1 MTERGHDPRSI
12 AGKALASLRPGV
24 PFVLF
29 DDARSETGVA
39 RLFVDPVETVVAASL
54 SEVAPAL
61 AQVRSALKRGL
72 HAAGWLGYEAGL
84 AFEPR
89 LMRRGIRSA
98 NAPLLWFG
106 LFEQCKTF
114 EASDLSVILPDSAG
128 AWMSPPRPRTSREAY
143 EAALRQVAH
152 YIRAGDVYQVNWS
165 YRADVTLVGNPLAA
179 YARLRDA
186 GKGGWSGVAHDG
198 RTWLLSA
205 SPELFFSLRDGAIES
220 RPMKGTAR
228 RFCDPERDQEAAFA
242 LKLDQKELAENLMIV
257 DLIRNDIS
265 RIAARGSVHVPAL
278 FTVETYPTFHTMIST
293 VCGQVRE
300 GLDAIDAVGALFPCG
315 SITGAPKIRAM
326 EIISDLE
333 GDARGAYCGSMGWM
347 SPDGSAEMN
356 VAIRTL
362 TVRDGQAEVGIGSAI
377 VFDSS
382 IDGEWEECQTK
393 SKFVTFGVPRF
404 DLIET
409 MRLDPGIGVAYLD
422 LHMSRLK
429 ASAHVFAYPF
439 DEAAVRAEVARAA
452 LGAETSC
459 VLRLTLSD
467 AGSCMVE
474 RQPIRVF
481 SERPVRVR
489 SAALPVARDDFR
501 LRHKTSLRRFYDQAR
516 ADAGSDEVIFQ
527 DEEGFVSEGSFTN
540 VFVRQDGVLVTP
552 PAHRGLLP
560 GVLRRALLA
569 EGLAIE
575 RDVHIEDLVDGFLV
589 GNAVRGLVDAQLMT
603 EPAVVGRRERRA

>member
-1 MTERGHDPRSI
+1 M
-12 AGKALASLRPGV
+12 
-24 PFVLF
+24 
-29 DDARSETGVA
+29 
-39 RLFVDPVETVVAASL
+39 
-54 SEVAPAL
+54 
-61 AQVRSALKRGL
+61 
-72 HAAGWLGYEAGL
+72 
-84 AFEPR
+84 
-89 LMRRGIRSA
+89 RSA

-114 EASDLSVILPDSAG
+114 EASDLSASLPDPAG

-143 EAALRQVAH
+143 EAALRQVAQ
-152 YIRAGDVYQVNWS
+152 YIQAGDVYQVNWS

-205 SPELFFSLRDGAIES
+205 SPELFFSLRGGDVES

-228 RFCDPERDQEAAFA
+228 RFSDPEQDQEAAIA
-242 LKLDQKELAENLMIV
+242 LKCDQKELAENLMIV

-278 FTVETYPTFHTMIST
+278 FTVETYPTFHTMVST
-293 VCGQVRE
+293 VRGRVRE
-300 GLDAIDAVGALFPCG
+300 GLDAIDVVGALFPCG

-333 GDARGAYCGSMGWM
+333 HDARGAYCGSMGWM
-347 SPDGSAEMN
+347 SPDGAAEMN

-393 SKFVTFGVPRF
+393 SKFVTFGAPGF

-409 MRLDPGIGVAYLD
+409 MRFDPGIGVAYLD

-429 ASAHVFAYPF
+429 ASAHVFSYQF
-439 DEAAVRAEVARAA
+439 DEAAIRAAVARAV
-452 LGAETSC
+452 LDGETPC
-459 VLRLTLSD
+459 VLRLTLSE
-467 AGSCMVE
+467 AGMCRVE
-474 RQPIRVF
+474 RQPLRMF
-481 SERPVRVR
+481 STTPARVR
-489 SAALPVARDDFR
+489 SAPLPVARDDFR
-501 LRHKTSLRRFYDQAR
+501 LRHKTSLRRFYDEAR
-516 ADAGSDEVIFQ
+516 ADAGSDEVIFL
-527 DEEGFVSEGSFTN
+527 DDEGFVTEGSFTN
-540 VFVRQDGVLVTP
+540 VFVRQDGALATP
-552 PAHRGLLP
+552 PAYRGLLP
-560 GVLRRALLA
+560 GVLRQALLA
-569 EGLAIE
+569 DGRAIE
-575 RDVHIEDLVDGFLV
+575 RDVRIEDLRDGFLI
-589 GNAVRGLVDAQLMT
+589 GNAVRGVVDAQLMT
-603 EPAVVGRRERRA
+603 GPAVAVRR